1 MPIAEHMYPFY
12 RVFDERGQQY
22 CDCSHEE
29 YAIRTLELHEEHQ
42 NETFTYRR
50 IDAPK
55 PLPPH
60 IVDVTAEHE
69 AELPGQQG
77 LPEAGLRGGEALAQE
92 VGHQHHRGAALRR
105 ALRQAALALAL
116 QGPQVHGVLPR

>member
-77 LPEAGLRGGEALAQE
+77 LPSANKLSHQEAQE
-92 VGHQHHRGAALRR
+92 RLHNDIRKELREDIR
-105 ALRQAALALAL
+105 E
-116 QGPQVHGVLPR
+116 PIY

>member
-1 MPIAEHMYPFY
+1 MPIPDHFYPFY

-29 YAIRTLELHEEHQ
+29 YAIRTVELHAEHQ
-42 NETFTYRR
+42 NETSTYKR

-60 IVDVTAEHE
+60 IVDVNAEYE

-77 LPEAGLRGGEALAQE
+77 LPSANKLNPQQAQE
-92 VGHQHHRGAALRR
+92 RLHQDIRKELEKSKLH
-105 ALRQAALALAL
+105 QIE
-116 QGPQVHGVLPR
+116 Q